1 MTERFT
7 YPVDL
12 STDEAGRV
20 LATFPDFPEAAT
32 DGADRAEALDEAADC
47 VAEAIAGR
55 IVHREDIPAPSPA
68 RRRPTVSP
76 DAVIAA
82 KAALYLALRE
92 AGMSNVALARRL
104 GCGENEIRRLLNPA
118 HVSKI
123 GRLEE
128 ALAAFGKR
136 LVVDVRVA

>member
-12 STDEAGRV
+12 APDGAGRV

-47 VAEAIAGR
+47 VAEAVAGR

-104 GCGENEIRRLLNPA
+104 GCGENEVRRLLDPA

-128 ALAAFGKR
+128 ALAVFGKR

>member
-1 MTERFT
+1 MSGRFT

-12 STDEAGRV
+12 STDEDGW
-20 LATFPDFPEAAT
+20 LLSTFPDFPEAGT
-32 DGADRAEALDEAADC
+32 DGTDRAEALEEAADC

-55 IVHREDIPAPSPA
+55 IVNREDIPAPSPA

-92 AGMSNVALARRL
+92 AGMSKTALARRL
-104 GCGENEIRRLLNPA
+104 GCGETEVRRMLDPA

-128 ALAAFGKR
+128 ALATFGKR
-136 LVVDVRVA
+136 LVVDVRAA